1 MTFHDYLLQNLSS
14 TVMISVSVDNGEPF
28 QYNYWNWFH
37 QTSQFHL
44 LKNDYSVGHI
54 IHTGSVSFNED
65 GSITHSSQYHPKNT
79 IMNFYFG
86 GSINN

>member
-14 TVMISVSVDNGEPF
+14 TVMISLTVDNKGQI

-37 QTSQFHL
+37 QKSEFHL
-44 LKNDYSVGHI
+44 LKDDYSLGHI
-54 IHTGSVSFNED
+54 IHTSSVSLNED
-65 GSITHSSQYHPKNT
+65 GSITHTSKYHPKNV

-86 GSINN
+86 QATP